1 MHPKEGIIIY
11 IFIFD
16 FCGLYRKRRRLIGM
30 SSKTQGGGV
39 EKVGEPEEGEL
50 VEAKDV
56 PQEESAEK
64 SQSVSVPVSS
74 AASGLISIHINV
86 THLYSISC
94 VFL

>member
-1 MHPKEGIIIY
+1 MHSKEGIIIY

-16 FCGLYRKRRRLIGM
+16 FCRLYRKRRRLLGM
-30 SSKTQGGGV
+30 SSNTQGGV

-50 VEAKDV
+50 VEGKDV
-56 PQEESAEK
+56 PQEESAGK

-86 THLYSISC
+86 THLSSISC